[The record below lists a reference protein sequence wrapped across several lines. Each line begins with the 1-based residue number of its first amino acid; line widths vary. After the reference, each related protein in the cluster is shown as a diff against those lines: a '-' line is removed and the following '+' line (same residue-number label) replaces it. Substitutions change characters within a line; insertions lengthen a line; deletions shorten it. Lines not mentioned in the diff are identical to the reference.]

1 MVQNGVCSQNDDICG
16 QNFKDEFE
24 SLDIRSIVLNF
35 GVDANSDENRCIAI
49 EDGEQRY
56 ESDISETVTFLETF
70 GEVYFCCDVDQ
81 ELTDA
86 CNLLNQQIQN
96 MSRNE

>member
-35 GVDANSDENRCIAI
+35 GVDVWQLKMVNKDMKVIYLK
-49 EDGEQRY
+49 Q
-56 ESDISETVTFLETF
+56 
-70 GEVYFCCDVDQ
+70 
-81 ELTDA
+81 
-86 CNLLNQQIQN
+86 
-96 MSRNE
+96 